1 MNRFEKTIRAL
12 MVSVVRHCENE
23 NYFRETNCP
32 NRAHEHSAAIMDLI
46 GVLCKANIYVTF
58 DTDDKLNYT
67 KVHFKDMINHITIT
81 FDVLSTKERLNAMYG
96 KYYNGG
102 YVDTDSLSGI
112 YETEDGYEL

>member
-1 MNRFEKTIRAL
+1 MNRFEKVIRTL
-12 MVSVVRHCENE
+12 MKSIVRHCENE

-32 NRAHEHSAAIMDLI
+32 NRAHEHSAAIMDLSS
-46 GVLCKANIYVTF
+46 VLSNVNIYVTF

-67 KVHFKDMINHITIT
+67 KVHFKDMIDRITIT

-102 YVDTDSLSGI
+102 YVDTDSLSCI
-112 YETEDGYEL
+112 RETEDGYEL